1 MKRIIHWFRRDLRLH
16 DNTAL
21 FEACRQG
28 EHVIPVFIFED
39 AFRTGPDVGAARL
52 LFLLRSLDELR
63 NNLRALGSDLIVR
76 FGKSET
82 EIPKLVRELKAEA
95 VFANLRYE
103 PYAQR
108 RDARVFNV
116 LNEMG
121 VGFETFK
128 DAVIW
133 HELEVLTQAG
143 KPFTVFTPYS
153 KAWKARRIPPPWP
166 EVENARL
173 R

>member
-21 FEACRQG
+21 FEACRQS

-63 NNLRALGSDLIVR
+63 KNLRALGSDLVVR

-108 RDARVFNV
+108 RDFLRS
-116 LNEMG
+116 G
-121 VGFETFK
+121 
-128 DAVIW
+128 
-133 HELEVLTQAG
+133 
-143 KPFTVFTPYS
+143 
-153 KAWKARRIPPPWP
+153 
-166 EVENARL
+166 RL
-173 R
+173 